1 MELFLQVTVFIL
13 GACIISFLKVIAQDY
28 PNINYTRRSR
38 CDYCHRILQWYEI
51 IPIIGYFIV
60 HGKCSGCKNQI
71 DFYNPLQEFAGGTF
85 LLLNVQFGT
94 LNYLPLFLMLI
105 ILGFSDAFY
114 GYIYPIF
121 YLLALPTVIWH
132 FSTVHLLAAVIIYLT
147 LLLLNNHSLIGL
159 GDIEIMAL
167 LALIFDLN
175 DVLRIT
181 ILACFLCI
189 IQFLFNKKRS
199 YRFIPYLTVS
209 TGIIYLI
216 FVIRT

>member
-28 PNINYTRRSR
+28 PSIDYTRRSR

-51 IPIIGYFIV
+51 IPITGYFIV
-60 HGKCSGCKNQI
+60 HGKCSSCKNQI
-71 DFYNPLQEFAGGTF
+71 DFFNPLQEFIGGIF
-85 LLLNVQFGT
+85 LLLIVQFGT

-121 YLLALPTVIWH
+121 YLLALPTIIGH
-132 FSTVHLLAAVIIYLT
+132 FSTTHLITAVIIYLA

-159 GDIEIMAL
+159 GDIEILAL

-181 ILACFLCI
+181 ILACLLCI

-199 YRFIPYLTVS
+199 YRFIPYLTIS

-216 FVIRT
+216 FVIKT

>member
-1 MELFLQVTVFIL
+1 MELFIQITVFIL

-28 PNINYTRRSR
+28 PNINYVRRSQ

-60 HGKCSGCKNQI
+60 HGKCSSCKNQI
-71 DFYNPLQEFAGGTF
+71 DFNNPLQEFLGGIF
-85 LLLNVQFGT
+85 ILLVVQFGN
-94 LNYLPLFLMLI
+94 LNYLPLFITLI

-121 YLLALPTVIWH
+121 YLLALPTIIWH
-132 FSTVHLLAAVIIYLT
+132 FSTVHFLTAIIIYLS
-147 LLLLNNHSLIGL
+147 LFLLNRKSLIGL
-159 GDIEIMAL
+159 GDVEVLTI
-167 LALIFDLN
+167 LALVFDLN
-175 DVLRIT
+175 IILRII
-181 ILACFLCI
+181 ILACLLCI

-199 YRFIPYLTVS
+199 YRFIPYLTIA

-216 FVIRT
+216 FLFKT

>member
-28 PNINYTRRSR
+28 PNISCTRRSR

-51 IPIIGYFIV
+51 IPIAGYFIV
-60 HGKCSGCKNQI
+60 HGKCSNCKNQI
-71 DFYNPLQEFAGGTF
+71 DLFNPLQEFIGGIF
-85 LLLNVQFGT
+85 LLLTVQFGT

-105 ILGFSDAFY
+105 ILSFSDAFY

-132 FSTVHLLAAVIIYLT
+132 FSTIHLLTAVIIYLS

-159 GDIEIMAL
+159 GDIEILAL
-167 LALIFDLN
+167 LALIFDLS

-181 ILACFLCI
+181 ILACLLCI

-209 TGIIYLI
+209 TGIFYLI